1 MERTDNG
8 CAESH
13 RLRVN
18 RCELD
23 TVDAGAYDFTVSRAT
38 YYPCVF
44 YSVYDVSSPTS
55 RPRIYDKY
63 TSSNFNINILR
74 KIGDQIKEYLV
85 LKISTTNFFS
95 EFL

>member
-13 RLRVN
+13 RLRIN

-23 TVDAGAYDFTVSRAT
+23 TVGAGAYDFTVSRAT

-44 YSVYDVSSPTS
+44 YSVYHVSTS
-55 RPRIYDKY
+55 RPRIYEKY
-63 TSSNFNINILR
+63 SSSNFNINIL
-74 KIGDQIKEYLV
+74 
-85 LKISTTNFFS
+85 
-95 EFL
+95 